1 MAGDKFLH
9 IPDFTCFL
17 FHGPNEEND
26 NEEERV
32 TYMRYSPSSSRR
44 VKSPGSDLLNGHIP
58 IKSLYEDDEFSVPV
72 TGGTMPFLQLVKQ
85 V

>member
-1 MAGDKFLH
+1 MFPQESGVGES
-9 IPDFTCFL
+9 FTSADTVK
-17 FHGPNEEND
+17 EEND
-26 NEEERV
+26 HEEERV

-44 VKSPGSDLLNGHIP
+44 VKSPGSDLHDGHIP

-72 TGGTMPFLQLVKQ
+72 TGGTMPSLQLVKQ